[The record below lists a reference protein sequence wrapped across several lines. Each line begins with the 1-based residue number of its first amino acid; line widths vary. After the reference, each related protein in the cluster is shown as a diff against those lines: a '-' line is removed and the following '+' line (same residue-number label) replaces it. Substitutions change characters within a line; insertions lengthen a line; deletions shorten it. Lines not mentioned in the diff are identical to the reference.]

1 MEVQQCFWCWCVK
14 VKRNSYTKA
23 WGETLKSWRKGGGS
37 KTLGK
42 FRKEAARCD
51 QRSLRIGGRE
61 EEGRTE
67 TRLEAGYG

>member
-1 MEVQQCFWCWCVK
+1 MLLVLVCEGEEKFLHK
-14 VKRNSYTKA
+14 GMG
-23 WGETLKSWRKGGGS
+23 GETLKSWRKGRGS